1 MCPYGAIERKELLDA
16 QGEVHRE
23 VAAPNPAM
31 CEGCGLCTVTCR
43 GGYIDLEGYTDEQ
56 VFAQLGALGPLPE
69 VIRTMTEANVSAAQS
84 GAGSAPEDWQPH
96 IVALVCNWCSYAGAD
111 MAGTTRLE
119 YPANVRMVRFPCT
132 GRMSPLMILRAFE
145 QGADGVLVSG
155 CHPGDCHYV
164 QGNLVARRRFTIFR
178 SLMDFIGI
186 DLKRL
191 HFAWVSA
198 AEGHKWAKVVSEV
211 TAAVQEAG
219 PLPSFAH
226 PEGWDGIE
234 LPAMEGSGPQEL
246 DRASSTRFGPIFGKA
261 ASEVLTTERVGV
273 VIGYG
278 AGSLPEPDDATILI
292 TETADCE
299 KLEWGQGCR
308 NNLGAYVGSALEK
321 HERVAVVA
329 KTCDLGAVTGL
340 IREGQLR
347 RDQLLVD
354 RGPVPRSSRRVGARR
369 PSAFPA
375 PGTRIRSVT
384 SWSRSTV
391 FARAVRIPRPLP
403 STRRTPATSRS
414 PISSRCRTTNAG
426 STGSDSSADV
436 CAATRAAR
444 PVLCAT
450 ARTCITEK
458 HRPQWV
464 PTSIDNRGNSA
475 WNIIRAVH
483 LAGRCSG
490 CDECARVCP
499 ADIRLD
505 LINRKLALEV
515 ERQYGKIGLDP
526 EEKSALVDFRMEDSE
541 EFIL

>member
-1 MCPYGAIERKELLDA
+1 
-16 QGEVHRE
+16 
-23 VAAPNPAM
+23 
-31 CEGCGLCTVTCR
+31 
-43 GGYIDLEGYTDEQ
+43 
-56 VFAQLGALGPLPE
+56 
-69 VIRTMTEANVSAAQS
+69 MTEANVSVARN
-84 GAGSAPEDWQPH
+84 GTGSVAEGWQPH

-119 YPANVRMVRFPCT
+119 YPASVRMVRLPCT
-132 GRMSPLMILRAFE
+132 GRMSPLMILKAFE

-186 DLKRL
+186 DLRRL

-198 AEGHKWAKVVSEV
+198 AEGHKWARVVTDV
-211 TAAVQEAG
+211 TAAVREAG
-219 PLPSFAH
+219 PLPGFAN

-234 LPAMEGSGPQEL
+234 LPAVTGSGPEEL
-246 DRASSTRFGPIFGKA
+246 DAAQLDAIRTNLRKA
-261 ASEVLTTERVGV
+261 ASEVLMAGRVGV

-278 AGSLPEPDDATILI
+278 AGSLPEQTVPVLI
-292 TETADCE
+292 TETSDCE
-299 KLEWGQGCR
+299 KLEWGHWCR
-308 NNLGAYVGSALEK
+308 NNLSTYVGSALEQ

-329 KTCDLGAVTGL
+329 KTCDLWAISGL

-347 RDQLLVD
+347 RDQLLVIGVQCPGVHN
-354 RGPVPRSSRRVGARR
+354 RSKLAAKCLACSGGPHPICDLVVTLEGVHESCQDPSEATLDIPDARDEQIAYLESRPHGERWKYWQRQFG
-369 PSAFPA
+369 
-375 PGTRIRSVT
+375 
-384 SWSRSTV
+384 
-391 FARAVRIPRPLP
+391 
-403 STRRTPATSRS
+403 
-414 PISSRCRTTNAG
+414 RCLRCYA
-426 STGSDSSADV
+426 
-436 CAATRAAR
+436 CRAAC
-444 PVLCAT
+444 PLCYCSS
-450 ARTCITEK
+450 CIVEK
-458 HRPQWV
+458 HRPQWIS
-464 PTSIDNRGNSA
+464 TAIDNPGNSS
-475 WNIIRAVH
+475 WNIIRAIH

-515 ERQYGKIGLDP
+515 ERHYGKVGLDP

>member
-1 MCPYGAIERKELLDA
+1 
-16 QGEVHRE
+16 
-23 VAAPNPAM
+23 
-31 CEGCGLCTVTCR
+31 
-43 GGYIDLEGYTDEQ
+43 
-56 VFAQLGALGPLPE
+56 
-69 VIRTMTEANVSAAQS
+69 MTEANTTVVGGGTQS
-84 GAGSAPEDWQPH
+84 IPEGWQPH

-186 DLKRL
+186 DLNRL

-211 TAAVQEAG
+211 TAKVMEAG
-219 PLPSFAH
+219 PLPAYGG
-226 PEGWDGIE
+226 PEGWDGLE
-234 LPAMEGSGPQEL
+234 LPDVEGAGPRTFSDDEMTALRTHLRQ
-246 DRASSTRFGPIFGKA
+246 A
-261 ASEVLTTERVGV
+261 ATEMLAGQRTGV

-278 AGSLPEPDDATILI
+278 PGSLPDSTAPILVTDA
-292 TETADCE
+292 EGGE
-299 KLEWGQGCR
+299 RLEWGRHCR
-308 NNLGAYVGSALEK
+308 NNLSAYVTEALAE
-321 HERVAVVA
+321 HDQVAVVV
-329 KTCDLGAVTGL
+329 KTCDLGAMSGL
-340 IREGQLR
+340 IREGQVARERVRLIGVQCPGVADGDGLATKCLSCSGDPHPICDLVVTVDGVR
-347 RDQLLVD
+347 ESCLDPGDAALDTPDARDEQIAHLETLPHEE
-354 RGPVPRSSRRVGARR
+354 RW
-369 PSAFPA
+369 AFWQ
-375 PGTRIRSVT
+375 RQ
-384 SWSRSTV
+384 
-391 FARAVRIPRPLP
+391 F
-403 STRRTPATSRS
+403 
-414 PISSRCRTTNAG
+414 SRCLRCYA
-426 STGSDSSADV
+426 
-436 CAATRAAR
+436 CRAAC
-444 PVLCAT
+444 PMCYCSS
-450 ARTCITEK
+450 CIAEK

-464 PTSIDNRGNSA
+464 PTSIDGRGNSC

-515 ERQYGKIGLDP
+515 ERQYGAAGLDP
-526 EEKSALVDFRMEDSE
+526 EQKTALVDFRMEDSE